1 MLIRSHFRGRLG
13 TAVLCAVALL
23 PVPGCSKAVKR
34 VPVTGTVTLDGK
46 PLGVG
51 VVSFA
56 PDMEKGNTHR
66 IACIGRANS
75 GKYDLTTAAMHNY
88 DNGPGAPLG
97 WYKVYL
103 DTTVPGAEDL
113 KIHPRF
119 KDLNKTPISIEVVE
133 SAAPGAYDIQFTS
146 K

>member
-1 MLIRSHFRGRLG
+1 MLIRSHFVGRASL
-13 TAVLCAVALL
+13 TVLCAVVLGAL
-23 PVPGCSKAVKR
+23 PGCNKAVKR
-34 VPVTGTVTLDGK
+34 VPVTGSVTLDGK
-46 PLGVG
+46 PLTAG

-56 PDMEKGNTHR
+56 PDNEKGNIHR
-66 IACIGRANS
+66 VACIGRANS
-75 GKYDLTTAAMHNY
+75 GRYDLSTAAMQNF

-103 DTTVPGAEDL
+103 DTSVPGAEDL
-113 KIHPRF
+113 KINPRF

-133 SAAPGAYDIQFTS
+133 SPAPGAYDIQFTS